1 MRFIKTLSAAALTA
15 TLSATTLA
23 HQVKEEPNQSYR
35 QSYFALIG
43 ANAGPLFGMAQG
55 KIDYDTAQAST
66 HIGNLKALSSI
77 DVTSAFPA
85 GSDKGTTRARPEI
98 WTNSDDFR
106 NKFAAMQDAVNALS
120 ADANGIQNL
129 GGLGQSCKSCHDD
142 YKAKDYLY

>member
-1 MRFIKTLSAAALTA
+1 MRIVKTLSAVAITAALSTTA
-15 TLSATTLA
+15 LA

-55 KIDYDTAQAST
+55 KIDYSQEQAAT

-77 DVTSAFPA
+77 DVTTAFPA
-85 GSDKGTTRARPEI
+85 GSDKGTTRAKPEI
-98 WTNSDDFR
+98 WSNTDDFK
-106 NKFAAMQDAVNALS
+106 NKFVAMQDAVNALS
-120 ADANGIQNL
+120 AGSKGIDNL

>member
-1 MRFIKTLSAAALTA
+1 MRLIKTLSAAALTA
-15 TLSATTLA
+15 TLSTAAIA

-55 KIDYDTAQAST
+55 KIDYDQKQAAT
-66 HIGNLKALSSI
+66 HIGNLQALSSI

-85 GSDKGTTRARPEI
+85 GSDKGTTRAKPEI
-98 WTNSDDFR
+98 WSNKDDFG
-106 NKFAAMQDAVNALS
+106 NKFAKMQDAINALS
-120 ADANGIQNL
+120 ADTKGISNL
-129 GGLGQSCKSCHDD
+129 GGLGQSCKACHDD

>member
-1 MRFIKTLSAAALTA
+1 MRFIRTATITALAA

-55 KIDYDTAQAST
+55 KIDYDAAQAST
-66 HIGNLKALSSI
+66 HINNLKALSNI
-77 DVTSAFPA
+77 DVTTAFPA
-85 GSDKGTTRARPEI
+85 GSDKGTTRAKPEI
-98 WTNSDDFR
+98 WSNKDDFK

-120 ADANGIQNL
+120 AGDKSIQNL
-129 GGLGQSCKSCHDD
+129 GGLGQSCKACHDD